1 MQTVLVFIIVVSA
14 TAYALWRII
23 RALFYSSDPCAGC
36 SGCPLKAQNIKNY
49 CCPIKNKFH

>member
-36 SGCPLKAQNIKNY
+36 SGCPLKAQNIKNKT
-49 CCPIKNKFH
+49 CPEKKF